1 MNPEIAQQLIQ
12 LNRRFYDQFADAFA
26 ASRPAPLPGV
36 ERLLAY
42 VPDESALLD
51 VGCGHGQL
59 AMALH
64 RLGRRVRYVGVDA
77 SARLI
82 EHARRL
88 LAQLQCTPILAQFMV
103 LDVTQP
109 DWTSYLPLHRYQ
121 VVALLALLHH
131 IPGTDRRVELMR
143 QAAGCLAPG
152 GVMLVST
159 WQFLRSERLRRRLQ
173 PWHLIGLHPEDV
185 EPGDYLLDWQR
196 DGRGLR
202 YCAFID
208 AAALDRLAEAVGLY
222 VAERFYAGQDDLNL
236 CAVLRPPGHRP
247 PSASF

>member
-1 MNPEIAQQLIQ
+1 MKPEIAQQLIQ
-12 LNRRFYDQFADAFA
+12 LNRRFYDRFADSFA

-36 ERLLAY
+36 ERLLAH
-42 VPDESALLD
+42 VPDDSALLD

-77 SARLI
+77 SVRMI

-88 LAQLQCTPILAQFMV
+88 ISQLQRTDITAQFIA

-109 DWTSYLPLHRYQ
+109 DWTSHLPHGQYQ
-121 VVALLALLHH
+121 TVALLALLHH
-131 IPGTDRRVELMR
+131 IPGMDRRVELLH
-143 QAAGCLAPG
+143 QAAGCLAPDG
-152 GVMLVST
+152 AVLVST
-159 WQFLRSERLRRRLQ
+159 WQFLRRERLRCRLQ
-173 PWHLIGLHPEDV
+173 PWHLIGLRPEDV

-208 AAALDRLAEAVGLY
+208 AAALNQLAEAAGLR
-222 VAERFYAGQDDLNL
+222 VAEMFHAGQDDLNL
-236 CAVLRPPGHRP
+236 CAVLRPFGHRL
-247 PSASF
+247 ASNSL